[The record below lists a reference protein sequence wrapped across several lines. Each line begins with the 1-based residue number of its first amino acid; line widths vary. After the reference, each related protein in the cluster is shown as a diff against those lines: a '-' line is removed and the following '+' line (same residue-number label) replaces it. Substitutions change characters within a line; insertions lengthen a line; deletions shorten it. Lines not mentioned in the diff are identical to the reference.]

1 MTPTEF
7 LQKRNIVSEDKTD
20 LIIGF
25 DNGTKESL
33 IEILKSYH
41 QAKLKLLG
49 IADVLGRSEQLVAF
63 CEWLSERDFT
73 CDMTNPED
81 WVDIYLKSK

>member
-7 LQKRNIVSEDKTD
+7 LQDRNIVAEDKTD

-33 IEILKSYH
+33 IELLDSYL

-49 IADVLGRSEQLVAF
+49 LHNV
-63 CEWLSERDFT
+63 
-73 CDMTNPED
+73 
-81 WVDIYLKSK
+81 SKTKWTF

>member
-7 LQKRNIVSEDKTD
+7 LQKRNIVDRDKSD

-33 IEILKSYH
+33 IELLEDYH
-41 QAKLKLLG
+41 QTKVKDLG
-49 IADVLGRSEQLVAF
+49 LFSVVNSVCPNCGGKVNSEGIFF
-63 CEWLSERDFT
+63 CSTCESESTR
-73 CDMTNPED
+73 
-81 WVDIYLKSK
+81 

>member
-7 LQKRNIVSEDKTD
+7 LQKRNIVAEDKTD

-33 IEILKSYH
+33 IEILESYH
-41 QAKLKLLG
+41 QAKLKLLPT
-49 IADVLGRSEQLVAF
+49 VLVYKKLR
-63 CEWLSERDFT
+63 
-73 CDMTNPED
+73 N
-81 WVDIYLKSK
+81 IKLKK

>member
-7 LQKRNIVSEDKTD
+7 LKERNIVDEDKTD

-33 IEILKSYH
+33 IELLDSYL
-41 QAKLKLLG
+41 QAKLR
-49 IADVLGRSEQLVAF
+49 VLDLHNV
-63 CEWLSERDFT
+63 
-73 CDMTNPED
+73 
-81 WVDIYLKSK
+81 SKTK